1 VNKILPS
8 NAILIPDHAKKVFSG
23 VIYDVYQWQQ
33 QLFDQTTTTFEMLKR
48 PDTVVT
54 IPVVDNKIVILQDEN
69 PHQGKRITFP
79 GGRVE
84 ASDSSTL
91 EAAKRETLEESGL
104 SFKNWR
110 LIKVT
115 QPSNEIEWF
124 VYVYLAWGLIARD
137 QLKLDPGERIKVSD
151 ISFTDLQQLVMND
164 HGVLGEDRDIFQ
176 ALNSLNDLL
185 NLAEYKP

>member
-1 VNKILPS
+1 MNKILPS

-23 VIYDVYQWQQ
+23 VIYDAYQWQQ
-33 QLFDQTTTTFEMLKR
+33 QVFDQTTTTFEMLKR

>member
-1 VNKILPS
+1 MNKILPS